1 MKKIRKTKK
10 VPNGYQIVTFDTI
23 SLFTDVPLDR
33 TIWLLFKNKFE
44 KHEVYT
50 NVAKQEIDD
59 MLMLWSKNFHFTFNE
74 GTYKQTVGLAMRFPI
89 GPVFANISMV
99 KLENIIVQS
108 LWKYLSF

>member
-23 SLFTDVPLDR
+23 SLFTNVPLDQ
-33 TIWLLFKNKFE
+33 TIWLVFKNKFE

-50 NVAKQEIDD
+50 NFAKQEIDN

-74 GTYKQTVGLAMRFPI
+74 GSYKQTVGLAMRI

-108 LWKYLSF
+108 LWEYLSY

>member
-44 KHEVYT
+44 KHEVYA
-50 NVAKQEIDD
+50 NVAKQEIGY
-59 MLMLWSKNFHFTFNE
+59 MLMLWTKNFHFTFNE
-74 GTYKQTVGLAMRFPI
+74 GTYKQTVGLAMSAVGIINYIITIINNFNP
-89 GPVFANISMV
+89 NI
-99 KLENIIVQS
+99 KFTYEIKKRL
-108 LWKYLSF
+108 